1 MKIIVGGDISH
12 HTGRPGA
19 FETMIAYVIGL
30 MRLGHDVYVFDD
42 VDPKRCLDSHFEQV
56 SFQEWDGRR
65 KLEALLRAY
74 GVWPRCCMI
83 YNGGEQTYGLS
94 FDEALCLAESADL
107 LFNTAGQLRTAA
119 VLERVRHRAFIDEA
133 PGKPQVWEFEY
144 GIDCGIRNHD
154 SFFSVGLNIGTA
166 ASKIPSG
173 GFRWHGIV
181 HPVALDLWPPQFDSD
196 SRNFTTISNW
206 AGKQTFNLN
215 GQYSGEKSDSWRSF
229 VCLPELTS
237 QPLEIALNI
246 HPAYKDDIE
255 LFQHHGWILS
265 DPSRI
270 RTLQDYLSFIGGS
283 RAEFSI
289 ANQRYV
295 EFNTGWTSDRTAR
308 YLASGKPVLVQ
319 STGFED
325 KLPTG
330 EGIVTFTTLEE
341 ALAGIDEI
349 NSRYDEH
356 CLAARDIA
364 ERYFDSSKVLA
375 QMIDQAGV

>member
-1 MKIIVGGDISH
+1 MRIIVAGDISH
-12 HTGRPGA
+12 HVDRPGA

-30 MRLGHDVYVFDD
+30 IRLGHDVYVFDD
-42 VDPKRCLDSHFEQV
+42 VDPKRCFDSQFEQV
-56 SFQEWDGRR
+56 PFQEWAGKR
-65 KLEALLRAY
+65 KLEALLKAY

-83 YNGGEQTYGLS
+83 YNGGEETYGLS
-94 FDEALCLAESADL
+94 IDEALCLARSADL
-107 LFNTAGQLRTAA
+107 LFNTAGQFRNAA
-119 VLERVRHRAFIDEA
+119 ILESVRHRAFIDEA

-166 ASKIPSG
+166 ASGIPTG

-181 HPVALDLWPPQFDSD
+181 HPVALDLWPPQFDLD
-196 SRNFTTISNW
+196 ARNFTTISNW

-215 GQYSGEKSDSWRSF
+215 GQYSGEKSDSWRNF
-229 VCLPELTS
+229 IGLPELTS
-237 QPLEIALNI
+237 QRLEIALNI
-246 HPAYKDDIE
+246 HPAYEDDIE
-255 LFQHHGWILS
+255 LFRRRGWILS
-265 DPSRI
+265 DPSGI
-270 RTLQDYLSFIGGS
+270 RTLDDYRSYIGRS

-308 YLASGKPVLVQ
+308 YLASGKPALVQ

-325 KLPTG
+325 SLPTG
-330 EGIVTFTTLEE
+330 KGIITFTTPEE
-341 ALAGIDEI
+341 ALAGVDEI

-356 CLAARDIA
+356 CRAARDIA
-364 ERYFDSSKVLA
+364 ETYFDSDKVLA
-375 QMIDQAGV
+375 QMIERTGV